1 VTVKALR
8 KGGLTV
14 NDVQALDLAPP
25 DASAAFKTGAIDA
38 WSIWDPYLA
47 IAEADPDT
55 RILATA
61 RGIVDSFSY
70 FLANGDFTKGNPQ
83 VITDVIAELAK
94 VGAAA
99 QSNLDD
105 TVTALSQITGV
116 PADVTRVTLARP
128 GSDLGSV
135 STITDAAVAY
145 QQGLADE
152 FYNLGIV
159 PKKLTVT
166 DIVWR
171 PKAS

>member
-1 VTVKALR
+1 V
-8 KGGLTV
+8 
-14 NDVQALDLAPP
+14 DDIQALDLAPP

-70 FLANGDFTKGNPQ
+70 FLANGDFTKDNPQ
-83 VITDVIAELAK
+83 VIVDVIDELAK
-94 VGAAA
+94 VGTAA
-99 QSNLDD
+99 QANLDD
-105 TVTALSQITGV
+105 TVAALAAITGV
-116 PADVTRVTLARP
+116 SADITRVTLTRP
-128 GSDLGSV
+128 DFDLGGV
-135 STITDAAVAY
+135 STISDDAITY

-152 FYNLGIV
+152 FYGLGIV
-159 PKKLTVT
+159 PKKLAIA